1 MPRTVNHMHRNVLA
15 PLGFDR
21 RGNVCT
27 RVGTGLH
34 REIRFY
40 SERWGDPETK
50 GIQVLLIVQL
60 TGLPEPMTKYRRDS
74 LWTPL
79 EPIRGL
85 AAYPRPIATDP
96 PPAELME
103 DVAGPG
109 VSFLCHAKDLNGFAA
124 MAVDVFECKGGWGP
138 FENVFPQGTAPLQAA
153 AFAAALAGDVE
164 LTQRMVT
171 AVEKWEPP
179 GREKRDFHKEL
190 ARVSRRGG
198 AEARHC

>member
-1 MPRTVNHMHRNVLA
+1 MPRTVNHIHRTILA

-27 RVGTGLH
+27 RIDNGLH

-40 SERWGDPETK
+40 MERWGDPETK
-50 GIQVLLIVQL
+50 GIQVFLIVQL
-60 TGLPEPMTKYRRDS
+60 TGLPEPVTRYRRDS
-74 LWTPL
+74 LWTHL

-96 PPAELME
+96 PPAELLE

-109 VSFLCHAKDLNGFAA
+109 VSFLCHAKDLNRFAA
-124 MAVDVFECKGGWGP
+124 MAVDVFERNGGWGP

-153 AFAAALAGDVE
+153 AFAAALADDDAQTE
-164 LTQRMVT
+164 RMVD

-190 ARVSRRGG
+190 ARVSRP
-198 AEARHC
+198 A